1 MAKARALTDGGA
13 HHSRGFPAASVQEA
27 AQAVEDLE
35 FIEASVRKE
44 LLERAVHEAHSG
56 NVPGKTLTRVE
67 LPVAAPEQLL
77 EAMRR
82 LGGQTYVRLERLNAG
97 DNGTQRVA
105 DALAS
110 GGGDGDRLKALYLG
124 ENDIGDAGADSLASA
139 LTKRP
144 PSRFARLY
152 MQGNPRISRSAAN
165 RLKGVCDA
173 CGIALIGL
181 ETDAPPPPPKPPS
194 RPTSRPRSPVPTPE
208 PAPAAAAAAA
218 AAASPPPPPLLLPC
232 NRSRRPASASV
243 PQRPASASVARL
255 SRGRAAEASLAPEAA
270 ARAPAA
276 EAGASAARVLR
287 PQHEPRFRQTRP
299 RPPAGR
305 ADPSIQSPIRY
316 DLMPCSRTLGATPQL
331 WKPASFGSAA
341 ELGGQRVWAPR
352 ATTWPQC
359 LREEIHLGMNL
370 GLNLGMGAR
379 KLPLAGERAPGAVSK
394 KPGMLLGGQPHAR
407 EHLEVGSENRPRV
420 M

>member
-56 NVPGKTLTRVE
+56 KVPGKTLTRAE

-97 DNGTQRVA
+97 DNGAQRVA

-124 ENDIGDAGADSLASA
+124 ENGIGDAGADALASA
-139 LTKRP
+139 LTKRAP
-144 PSRFARLY
+144 CRFARLY
-152 MQGNPRISRSAAN
+152 LQGNPRISRPAAN

-173 CGIALIGL
+173 RGIALIGL
-181 ETDAPPPPPKPPS
+181 ETAVVPPPPPKPPS

-218 AAASPPPPPLLLPC
+218 AAASPPPPPLLLPGT
-232 NRSRRPASASV
+232 RSRRPASASV

-255 SRGRAAEASLAPEAA
+255 PRGRAAGASLAPEAA
-270 ARAPAA
+270 AGAPAA
-276 EAGASAARVLR
+276 EAGVSAARVLR

-305 ADPSIQSPIRY
+305 ADLSIQSVVRY

-341 ELGGQRVWAPR
+341 EHGGQRVWAPR
-352 ATTWPQC
+352 ATNWPQC
-359 LREEIHLGMNL
+359 LREEIHLS
-370 GLNLGMGAR
+370 MGAR

-394 KPGMLLGGQPHAR
+394 KPGMLLGGQPHAQER
-407 EHLEVGSENRPRV
+407 LEVGSENRPPVIVR
-420 M
+420 